1 MENLNIFILLLLL
14 LPSFST
20 SQYNCPF
27 AFCGSTTFIVR
38 FPFRLV
44 GQQPAIC
51 GYPGF
56 DLRCNRQGTM
66 LLTLPKSGDFLVR
79 TIDYRSQVIQ
89 LYDPSGCSAA
99 RLSNLDL
106 SGSPFSVSTT
116 RNYTLLS
123 CPVEVTTARFP
134 TVACLSNSTYST
146 VATTS
151 VSFATEMAN
160 QTRCRVMGPLR
171 YPTSRYRGQEGLSSD
186 LNMDISLT
194 WDNPNCQECTVDG
207 GTCGYTNTSMQEIA
221 CFNDSEK
228 GNNRATIAMV
238 IVSVGMALPA
248 IAASIA
254 IACYICRKD
263 RRVSTW
269 MARNTTPLDTTTMPP
284 ETAAALW
291 RGSLTIGL
299 DQSTIESYTKA
310 VLGESKRL
318 PGHHDASC
326 AICLSEYNVNETVRC
341 IPECRHCFHS
351 ECIDEWLKLKG
362 TCPVCRN
369 SPSPARVAL

>member
-1 MENLNIFILLLLL
+1 MEHLNIFFILLLLPTL
-14 LPSFST
+14 SA

-27 AFCGSTTFIVR
+27 AFCGSAAFIIR
-38 FPFRLV
+38 FPFRMV
-44 GQQPAIC
+44 GQQPAVC

-66 LLTLPKSGDFLVR
+66 LLNIPKSGDFLVR

-89 LYDPSGCSAA
+89 VYDPSGCSAS
-99 RLSNLDL
+99 RLLNLDL
-106 SGSPFSVSTT
+106 SGSPFSVSAT

-134 TVACLSNSTYST
+134 TVDCLGNSTYST
-146 VATTS
+146 LATMS
-151 VSFATEMAN
+151 VSFATAIAN
-160 QTRCRVMGPLR
+160 RTGCRVIGPLQ
-171 YPTSRYRGQEGLSSD
+171 YPTSRYQDQEGLASD
-186 LNMDISLT
+186 LNLDISLT
-194 WDNPNCQECTVDG
+194 WDNPNCQDCAADG

-221 CFNDSEK
+221 CFNDKEK
-228 GNNRATIAMV
+228 GNNKATIAMV

-248 IAASIA
+248 VAASIA

-269 MARNTTPLDTTTMPP
+269 MARNTTPDTTTMPP
-284 ETAAALW
+284 ETVATLW

-299 DQSTIESYTKA
+299 DPSTIESYTKV

-318 PGHHDASC
+318 PGHDDASC
-326 AICLSEYNVNETVRC
+326 AICLSEYNVKETVRC
-341 IPECRHCFHS
+341 IPECRHCFHA

-369 SPSPARVAL
+369 SPSPAHVTL

>member
-1 MENLNIFILLLLL
+1 MEHLNIFFILLLLPTL
-14 LPSFST
+14 SA

-27 AFCGSTTFIVR
+27 AFCGSAAFIIR
-38 FPFRLV
+38 FPFRMV
-44 GQQPAIC
+44 GQQPAVC

-66 LLTLPKSGDFLVR
+66 LLNIPKSGDFLVR

-89 LYDPSGCSAA
+89 VYDPSGCSAS
-99 RLSNLDL
+99 RLLNLDL
-106 SGSPFSVSTT
+106 SGSPFSVSAT

-134 TVACLSNSTYST
+134 TVDCLGNSTYST
-146 VATTS
+146 LATMS
-151 VSFATEMAN
+151 VSFATAIAN
-160 QTRCRVMGPLR
+160 RTGCRVIGPLQ
-171 YPTSRYRGQEGLSSD
+171 YPTSRYQDQEGLASD
-186 LNMDISLT
+186 LNLDISLT
-194 WDNPNCQECTVDG
+194 WDNPNCQDCAADG
-207 GTCGYTNTSMQEIA
+207 GTCGYTNTS
-221 CFNDSEK
+221 
-228 GNNRATIAMV
+228 NNKATIAMV

-248 IAASIA
+248 VAASIA

-269 MARNTTPLDTTTMPP
+269 MARNTTPDTTTMPP
-284 ETAAALW
+284 ETVATLW

-299 DQSTIESYTKA
+299 DPSTIESYTKV

-318 PGHHDASC
+318 PGHDDASC
-326 AICLSEYNVNETVRC
+326 AICLSEYNVKETVRC
-341 IPECRHCFHS
+341 IPECRHCFHA

-369 SPSPARVAL
+369 SPSPAHVTL